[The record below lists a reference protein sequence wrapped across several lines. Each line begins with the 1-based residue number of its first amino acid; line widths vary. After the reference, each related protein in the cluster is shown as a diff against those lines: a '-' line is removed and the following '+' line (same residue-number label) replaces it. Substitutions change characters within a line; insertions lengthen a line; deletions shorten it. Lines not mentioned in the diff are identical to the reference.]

1 MNLYKELWAH
11 ISSRRR
17 LQFMALIMLM
27 VASSLLEV
35 FSIGAVVPFLGVLT
49 DPEKYLLDPRLTR
62 FLEFFAI
69 VDTNSLIYFFAIF
82 FVFLAIVAGTF
93 KLALLWFSS
102 RVSFMTGAELSY
114 SMYRRTL
121 FQSYQTHLARNSS
134 QIINSIVVQG
144 NEMIY
149 GAVLPAIN
157 LASSLILLVIF
168 VCALL
173 FVNIFLTL
181 IVLISFVCLYA
192 IVIVLF
198 RKKLLIESQ
207 RVDKSSAALVKCL
220 QEGLGGIRDVLLDG
234 SQELHCQ
241 IYRQTD
247 LSLRLAQGSRT
258 FMGQSPRYAMEI
270 LGMLGIACA
279 AYLVSLRPGGLAAAI
294 PLLGAL
300 ALGAQKLL
308 PVIQQI
314 YLSWAS
320 MRGSRSAVMNGILLL
335 KQPIKDPS
343 HPARIIQPVCF
354 FNSIS
359 IKDLWF
365 QYQKEEPWVIKG
377 ANLEI
382 QKGER
387 VGFIGKTGSG
397 KSTFLDILMGLL
409 SPSRGEIQIDGI
421 LLNQYNIHS
430 WQGNIAH
437 VPQHIFLT
445 DASVAEN
452 IAFGVPLNDIDY
464 ERVRFSAEQ
473 AQLVDV
479 IDSLPQKYRT
489 RIGERGVRLSG
500 GQRQRIG
507 IARALYKKAS
517 LIIFDE
523 ATSALDG
530 ATEKAIMD
538 TVDQLSGGIT
548 ILIIAHRLSTLKGCS
563 KVFELS
569 HHCVREV
576 EITSDGNLI

>member
-1 MNLYKELWAH
+1 
-11 ISSRRR
+11 
-17 LQFMALIMLM
+17 MALIMLM

-49 DPEKYLLDPRLTR
+49 DPERYLLDPRLIKI
-62 FLEFFAI
+62 LEFFTI
-69 VDTNSLIYFFAIF
+69 VDADDLVYFFAVF
-82 FVFLAIVAGTF
+82 FGFLAILAGTI

-157 LASSLILLVIF
+157 LVSSLILLAIF

-173 FVNIFLTL
+173 FVNISLTL
-181 IVLISFVCLYA
+181 IVLASFIFLYA
-192 IVIVLF
+192 IVIGLF
-198 RKKLLIESQ
+198 KKKLLVESQ
-207 RVDKSSAALVKCL
+207 RVDISSAALVKSL
-220 QEGLGGIRDVLLDG
+220 QESLGGIRDVLLDG

-308 PVIQQI
+308 PLIQQI
-314 YLSWAS
+314 YISWAS
-320 MRGSRSAVMNGILLL
+320 MRGSRSAVINGILLL
-335 KQPIKDPS
+335 KQPIDEAS
-343 HPARIIQPVCF
+343 FLSRITHPIDFSNCIF
-354 FNSIS
+354 

-365 QYQKEEPWVIKG
+365 RYQKEEPWVIKN
-377 ANLEI
+377 ANIEI
-382 QKGER
+382 KKGER

-409 SPSRGEIQIDGI
+409 PPSRGEIQIDSV
-421 LLNQYNIHS
+421 LLNQNNIQS

-452 IAFGVPLNDIDY
+452 IAFGVPFSDIDY
-464 ERVRFSAEQ
+464 ERVRYSAEQ
-473 AQLVDV
+473 AQLADV
-479 IDSLPQKYRT
+479 IDALPQKYRT

-530 ATEKAIMD
+530 QTEKAIMD
-538 TVDQLSGGIT
+538 TIDQLSGGIT
-548 ILIIAHRLSTLKGCS
+548 ILIIAHRLSTLRGCS

-569 HHCVREV
+569 HHSVREV
-576 EITSDGNLI
+576 EIKSGENFI

>member
-49 DPEKYLLDPRLTR
+49 DPERYLLDPRLIKI
-62 FLEFFAI
+62 LEFFTI
-69 VDTNSLIYFFAIF
+69 VDADDLVYFFAVF
-82 FVFLAIVAGTF
+82 FGFLAILAGTI

-157 LASSLILLVIF
+157 LVSSLILLAIF

-173 FVNIFLTL
+173 FVNISLTL
-181 IVLISFVCLYA
+181 IVLASFIFLYA
-192 IVIVLF
+192 IVIGLF
-198 RKKLLIESQ
+198 KKKLLVESQ
-207 RVDKSSAALVKCL
+207 RVDISSAALVKSL
-220 QEGLGGIRDVLLDG
+220 QESLGGIRDVLLDG

-308 PVIQQI
+308 PLIQQI
-314 YLSWAS
+314 YISWAS
-320 MRGSRSAVMNGILLL
+320 MRGSRSAVINGILLL
-335 KQPIKDPS
+335 KQPIDEAS
-343 HPARIIQPVCF
+343 FLSRITHPIDFSNCIF
-354 FNSIS
+354 

-365 QYQKEEPWVIKG
+365 RYQKEEPWVIKN
-377 ANLEI
+377 ANIEI
-382 QKGER
+382 KKGER

-409 SPSRGEIQIDGI
+409 PPSRGEIQIDSV
-421 LLNQYNIHS
+421 LLNQNNIQS

-452 IAFGVPLNDIDY
+452 IAFGVPFSDIDY
-464 ERVRFSAEQ
+464 ERVRYSAEQ
-473 AQLVDV
+473 AQLADV
-479 IDSLPQKYRT
+479 IDALPQKYRT

-530 ATEKAIMD
+530 QTEKAIMD
-538 TVDQLSGGIT
+538 TIDQLSGGIT
-548 ILIIAHRLSTLKGCS
+548 ILIIAHRLSTLRGCS

-569 HHCVREV
+569 HHSVREV
-576 EITSDGNLI
+576 EIKSGENFI